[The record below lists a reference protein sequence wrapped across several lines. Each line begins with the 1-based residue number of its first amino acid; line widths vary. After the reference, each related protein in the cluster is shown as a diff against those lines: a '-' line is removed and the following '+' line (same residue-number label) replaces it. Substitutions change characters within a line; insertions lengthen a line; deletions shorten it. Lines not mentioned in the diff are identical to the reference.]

1 MFDYE
6 KKSSTDFVTPTFVSR
21 CAKGCLFFATLIA
34 GLSFTAVSARPE
46 VRGESAPSTTA
57 VAVQR
62 ARRYGPY
69 ATLRRANEVANYA
82 RRSGYKAKVIYGGS
96 LYSDT
101 RRYYVDVWQ

>member
-1 MFDYE
+1 MFDHE
-6 KKSSTDFVTPTFVSR
+6 KKQSNDLITLTFASR
-21 CAKGCLFFATLIA
+21 FAKGSLFFAMLIA

-46 VRGESAPSTTA
+46 DRGVFAPSTTA

-82 RRSGYKAKVIYGGS
+82 RRYGYKAKVIYGGS

-101 RRYYVDVWQ
+101 RRYYVDVWR

>member
-1 MFDYE
+1 MFDHE
-6 KKSSTDFVTPTFVSR
+6 KKQSYDLITPTFASR
-21 CAKGCLFFATLIA
+21 FVKGSLSFAMLIA
-34 GLSFTAVSARPE
+34 GLSFTAVSARSE
-46 VRGESAPSTTA
+46 IRAVFAPSTTA

-82 RRSGYKAKVIYGGS
+82 RRYGYKAKVIYGGS